1 MIFSLRQKAAEEAQR
16 LPDLLLKAD
25 RIATSI
31 LSGEHNQRRSGSG
44 EKFWQYREYDPSD
57 RPQDIDWRQT
67 AKGDRVF
74 IRQKEWQ
81 TTQTALFWCQ
91 NNSAMDYHSD
101 KDLPTKHENAVVMAL
116 ALSIL
121 ATNTGEQVAALNSS
135 DMPGRQDTALEKL
148 ARHVTAHKTDD
159 LPMAADMNPAKHS
172 TIFLLGDFLAPVDSI
187 KDRLK
192 NLKERT
198 ENIVLIQILDP
209 AELTL
214 PFDGRGIFR
223 TPETSAAHSHEYL
236 IENIETI
243 RSAYRD
249 RIDGHNA
256 ALSELC
262 RKQGWHYIRHSTDVP
277 VSESLQALWGIMRS
291 HSVHNRAGGN
301 AR

>member
-1 MIFSLRQKAAEEAQR
+1 MIFSLRQRASEEAQR

-25 RIATSI
+25 RIARSI
-31 LSGEHNQRRSGSG
+31 LSGEHNQRRSGTG

-67 AKGDRVF
+67 AKGDRVY

-101 KDLPTKHENAVVMAL
+101 KALPTKHENAVVMAL

-121 ATNTGEQVAALNSS
+121 STNMGEQVAALNSS
-135 DMPGRQDTALEKL
+135 DMPGRQEAAQEKL
-148 ARHVTAHKTDD
+148 ARHVTAHRTDD
-159 LPMAADMNPAKHS
+159 LPTAADMNPIKNS
-172 TIFLLGDFLAPVDSI
+172 SVFLLGDFLTPVEEI

-192 NLKERT
+192 KLKERT
-198 ENIVLIQILDP
+198 DNIVLIQVLDP

-223 TPETSAAHSHEYL
+223 TPETNAPGSQEYL
-236 IENIETI
+236 IENIETV
-243 RSAYRD
+243 REAYRE
-249 RIDGHNA
+249 RIASHNA

-262 RKQGWHYIRHSTDVP
+262 RKQGWHYICHRTDHP
-277 VSESLQALWGIMRS
+277 VSESLQALWMVMRA
-291 HSVHNRAGGN
+291 HSVHNRAGGG